1 MINPDKDFIG
11 FLKEYYKPGMKL
23 RLIEMKDDHPVKP
36 GTVGTVQGVDDI
48 GNILMKW
55 SNGSTLSLIP
65 KVDKFEEI
73 L

>member
-36 GTVGTVQGVDDI
+36 GTVGIVQGVDDI

>member
-1 MINPDKDFIG
+1 MINPDRDFIG

-23 RLIEMKDDHPVKP
+23 RLLEMKDPQALRP
-36 GTVGTVQGVDDI
+36 GTIGTVQGVDDI

>member
-1 MINPDKDFIG
+1 MINPDRDFIG

-23 RLIEMKDDHPVKP
+23 RLIEMKDGHPVKP
-36 GTVGTVQGVDDI
+36 GTIGTVQGVDDI

-65 KVDKFEEI
+65 KVDRFEEI